1 MTTRNLNRTWRDV
14 VFKQYEQDHEADV
27 PFPVRY
33 LINITT
39 RFGWKGDIFIEI
51 PTKIDPRVLRRA
63 LLDWYCAVG
72 TAADLT
78 HRGEHISVRPR
89 KTLCLQQEPSGG
101 GAGPEEQQE
110 GRQGSEDGQ
119 LPESYHDD
127 KRIPKPG
134 EGFDEEHG
142 DNTEERDV

>member
-1 MTTRNLNRTWRDV
+1 MQSRTASARIIDLPRNKAGTRRKTNMTTRNLNRTWRDV

-51 PTKIDPRVLRRA
+51 PSKIDPKVLRRT
-63 LLDWYCAVG
+63 LLEWYCAVG

-78 HRGEHISVRPR
+78 HQGEHIFVRPR
-89 KTLCLQQEPSGG
+89 QTLRVQQEPSGG
-101 GAGPEEQQE
+101 GAGPEEQ
-110 GRQGSEDGQ
+110 
-119 LPESYHDD
+119 
-127 KRIPKPG
+127 
-134 EGFDEEHG
+134 
-142 DNTEERDV
+142 